1 MAEQKN
7 LTLSRLIMI
16 ARNRNVKGLINKKVK
31 FKFEDGKMYVF
42 NDKTESWVTPSI
54 TCSWFEH
61 RYVEIKDANF

>member
-16 ARNRNVKGLINKKVK
+16 ARNRDVKGLINNKNK

-42 NDKTESWVTPSI
+42 NDKTESWVKPSI
-54 TCSWFEH
+54 TCSWFEY
-61 RYVEIKDANF
+61 RYVETK

>member
-7 LTLSRLIMI
+7 LTLSRLVMI
-16 ARNRNVKGLINKKVK
+16 ARNRDVKGLINKKTK

-42 NDKTESWVTPSI
+42 NNKTELWVKPVI
-54 TCSWFEH
+54 TCAWFEH